1 VIRAAFLYLLSG
13 VVAVAQST
21 PATRS
26 NDVWK
31 KAGASDNLRR
41 AFERTLYSVKDS
53 GHGIWRA
60 ENRGQHL
67 TVEFD
72 STAAHFSHPE
82 GSIGVPLTGYGYG
95 DRLEKPAPVAP
106 IGTGNRVEYRRGD
119 LTEWYMNAPPGLEQ
133 GFTLRRRPVE
143 RRAGEPLAIT
153 LEITGDLSPEQKDGA
168 VLLRSAKSTVLRY
181 AGLTARDY
189 HGRALPSRLKVTGHE
204 IQLLVQA
211 GGAQYPLAIDPTWT
225 QQTELTASDGK
236 TNDGFGTSVA
246 VSGPLAVIGSPSHTV
261 GSHAFQG
268 SAYVF
273 VQSGTTW
280 SQQAELISSDGAAN
294 DSFGNGV
301 SVDGGTAVIGAFG
314 HSSSQGSAY
323 VFVQSGTTW
332 SQQAE
337 LTASDGAAGDSF
349 GVAVSVSGGTALIG
363 AYEKAFGSNT
373 KQGAAYVFVQSGTS
387 WTQQAE
393 LTASDG
399 AKSDSFGN
407 SVSVSGGTALV
418 GAYVHKVNGNAG
430 QGAAYVFVQSGTT
443 WPQQQE
449 LTASDGAASD
459 QFGHSVSVDSD
470 TVAIGAYRHSVGS
483 NSHQGA
489 AYVFVQSGTSWSQ
502 QQELTASDGAASD
515 LFGWSVAV
523 RESTLVVGAD
533 AKNSYEGAA
542 YVFTQ
547 SGTTWTQQ
555 QELTASDGATSDSF
569 GWAVAVRRGTVVSSA
584 YAHTVGA
591 NSFEGATYV
600 FTIPASLS
608 VFATHSSP
616 IFQAGPG
623 TIALSV
629 ANAGSA
635 TAATATVSDTIDPAF
650 TIGRVSSGCT
660 FSAQTVTC
668 TVASGSTASSTPF
681 GIFVTASATASASI
695 DNTATLTDITDTIT
709 TSTTTDTI
717 TVMPEAP
724 LADSSLTQ
732 LALSGSTDN
741 GSCADGNLTLT
752 ATDLLQNTGGSTLT
766 NPYAVIGTLSG
777 GNSLISQSASSA
789 SVVAGATETFTF
801 HIQLASCNR
810 FQLFFDVRSN

>member
-82 GSIGVPLTGYGYG
+82 GSIGVRLTGYGYG

-204 IQLLVQA
+204 IQLLVQD

-314 HSSSQGSAY
+314 HSSSQGS
-323 VFVQSGTTW
+323 
-332 SQQAE
+332 
-337 LTASDGAAGDSF
+337 
-349 GVAVSVSGGTALIG
+349 
-363 AYEKAFGSNT
+363 
-373 KQGAAYVFVQSGTS
+373 AYVFVQSGTS